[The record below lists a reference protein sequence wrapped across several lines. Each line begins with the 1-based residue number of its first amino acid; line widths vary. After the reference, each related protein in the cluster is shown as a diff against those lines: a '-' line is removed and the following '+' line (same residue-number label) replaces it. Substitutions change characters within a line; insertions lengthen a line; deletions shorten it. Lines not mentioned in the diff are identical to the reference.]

1 MTGGQKFRDALASGM
16 LPNEESH
23 RALLQ
28 SIVNVARAIFD
39 ANASSIFL
47 LDSEADE
54 LVFEAVSGEGE
65 GDLIGMRVPSSKG
78 IAGWVLMTGQPI
90 VIDDLSRDPRFN
102 REAAERTGYVPQ
114 SLMAVPLVHGES
126 TLGVL
131 QVLDRETS
139 RTLSLSEVD
148 LLILFAH
155 QAAIAL
161 ELLQTARRAQAVTAT
176 GSGATAVVARLGAL
190 LESSDDDDN
199 AAGVRLLE
207 ALEAVLE
214 HRS

>member
-1 MTGGQKFRDALASGM
+1 MTGGQDFRDALASGM
-16 LPNEESH
+16 LPNEASH

-39 ANASSIFL
+39 AKASSIFL
-47 LDSEADE
+47 LDTDADE

-65 GDLIGMRVPSSKG
+65 GDLIGMRIPSSKG

-114 SLMAVPLVHGES
+114 SLMAVPLVHGEN

-139 RTLSLSEVD
+139 RALSLSEVD

-161 ELLQTARRAQAVTAT
+161 ELLQTARRAQAVTTT

-190 LESSDDDDN
+190 LEASDDDDN
-199 AAGVRLLE
+199 EAGVRLLE

-214 HRS
+214 RRS